1 MGHSNLIEMELKMK
15 GKQLMPSQMPMDKRL
30 ISLLLWMISLLWMM
44 FLKVLYRKNEHHKD
58 DEQVKSCQSRED
70 R

>member
-1 MGHSNLIEMELKMK
+1 MGHSNLVEMELKMK
-15 GKQLMPSQMPMDKRL
+15 LMPSQTPMDK
-30 ISLLLWMISLLWMM
+30 WMIWLVWMM
-44 FLKVLYRKNEHHKD
+44 FLKGLYRKNEHHKD